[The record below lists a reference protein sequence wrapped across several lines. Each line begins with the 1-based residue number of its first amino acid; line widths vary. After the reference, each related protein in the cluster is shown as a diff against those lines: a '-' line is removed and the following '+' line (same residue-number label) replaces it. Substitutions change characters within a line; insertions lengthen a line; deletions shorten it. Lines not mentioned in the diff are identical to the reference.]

1 MQLSKKTQ
9 RQASIAA
16 ISGLVIIGAASLF
29 FKTYPHLNPF
39 SCKAVTNDEKKKDE
53 KKNDEKKSD
62 GKNDEEN
69 AEKSDVETEAIEEVV
84 ESPTSAESE
93 EFSAVNADDAN

>member
-39 SCKAVTNDEKKKDE
+39 SCKALTNDEKNKDG
-53 KKNDEKKSD
+53 KKNDEK
-62 GKNDEEN
+62 NDNKEN

>member
-39 SCKAVTNDEKKKDE
+39 SRKVTKKDE
-53 KKNDEKKSD
+53 
-62 GKNDEEN
+62 
-69 AEKSDVETEAIEEVV
+69 EKSDEKSETESEAVEEAL
-84 ESPTSAESE
+84 EIPISAETE
-93 EFSAVNADDAN
+93 EFSPVDAADAN

>member
-1 MQLSKKTQ
+1 MQFSKKQQ

-39 SCKAVTNDEKKKDE
+39 SCTKGQEKKEDSTSKE
-53 KKNDEKKSD
+53 GESISEASKT
-62 GKNDEEN
+62 
-69 AEKSDVETEAIEEVV
+69 AETAETEE
-84 ESPTSAESE
+84 TE
-93 EFSAVNADDAN
+93 EFSPVNADDAN